1 VVDAVSLRPPAIL
14 NDAAPLSTAP
24 SQQGGKSMSQ
34 KKPQVVACSVA
45 VATALALA
53 GLTAHADQHGDDR
66 NDRDG
71 NRPKKVFVIAMEN
84 HNWTQPNPASSP
96 QQISMNPAA
105 PFINSLVNGT
115 SGISDQ
121 VAYAN
126 NYQAAMAGLHP
137 SEPNYVW
144 AESGQAFDTLNTDD
158 DPYHADCTDDT
169 NIKSDQHL
177 TAFLMKRHK
186 SWRSYQEDANVDVK
200 TNLALPMA
208 LWTYPIFS
216 QNGLFTPPAI
226 NSYNY
231 TLQYNY
237 AAKHNPQI
245 FFRDTNGGCPATR
258 STQYPPLQQLALDLQ
273 SNDVADYNWIS
284 PNQFNDQHSRLAGGY
299 GVFGSTDQGAIAQ
312 GDNFLARVV
321 PLIMASDAYQDG
333 AVIALWWDETEG
345 GDTDQFKIPFIV
357 ISKNAHKNV
366 GGLPY
371 WNTIKYSHSSFLR
384 TMQEIFGV
392 DPDEGFP
399 FLGDAVNATDL
410 RALFKPGTIK

>member
-1 VVDAVSLRPPAIL
+1 
-14 NDAAPLSTAP
+14 
-24 SQQGGKSMSQ
+24 M
-34 KKPQVVACSVA
+34 
-45 VATALALA
+45 
-53 GLTAHADQHGDDR
+53 
-66 NDRDG
+66 
-71 NRPKKVFVIAMEN
+71 
-84 HNWTQPNPASSP
+84 
-96 QQISMNPAA
+96 
-105 PFINSLVNGT
+105 
-115 SGISDQ
+115 
-121 VAYAN
+121 
-126 NYQAAMAGLHP
+126 
-137 SEPNYVW
+137 W
-144 AESGQAFDTLNTDD
+144 AKSGQAFDTLNTDD

-177 TAFLMKRHK
+177 TALLMKRHK

-226 NSYNY
+226 N
-231 TLQYNY
+231 
-237 AAKHNPQI
+237 
-245 FFRDTNGGCPATR
+245 
-258 STQYPPLQQLALDLQ
+258 
-273 SNDVADYNWIS
+273 
-284 PNQFNDQHSRLAGGY
+284 
-299 GVFGSTDQGAIAQ
+299 
-312 GDNFLARVV
+312 ARVV

-333 AVIALWWDETEG
+333 AVTALWWDETEG

-371 WNTIKYSHSSFLR
+371 WNIIKYSHSSFLR
-384 TMQEIFGV
+384 TMQEIFDV